1 MSNRKISDLDKKTPE
16 NSFEFIVAQ
25 GNSNFKVTFADIKS
39 VIASSA
45 NFNNSN
51 NDQENT
57 NFNFP
62 DTANNNTDTG
72 VLTYTVDE
80 ESPYIRILSSTPP
93 SNFYTGSVYEVTKI
107 RLTEGL
113 VTDLQ
118 VINNNGARV
127 FIGYDHTN
135 RGTDWEVVNVVEDL
149 GATINNLD
157 QNLNSLS
164 VNLEDFKNQT
174 IASLTAQSS
183 QVEDAVRDLSVN
195 TFTFISSVEN
205 NSGPEFLEYK
215 TTPSP
220 NTLLSKVYVESADNL
235 RVKVRW
241 DGPFE
246 DYTGK
251 GSVKIGG
258 AYQDIPAEN
267 VIELGEYTR
276 RFEGFI
282 DGNFIGEN
290 KIFAISDGSEY
301 SVDLVELGPGP
312 VPTEIIFV
320 NTQAAPGTDLGTSAL
335 KEGDIVEVEATFDI
349 SGYAS
354 FDLQKPNKIIV
365 LDKGLAKPSNIEN
378 LVLQDTGDQNIKKL
392 SFSFEV
398 SNRNGD
404 LSLCIQAV
412 NVAGIVGAEFCS
424 DTRTADSNAPVVVFT
439 SIDYPVDQQAI
450 KNTDTAVVN
459 HTITDAD
466 VFVYE
471 GTNLSIENPSVF
483 ETAKNVTNASGYEIS
498 SDNFKVTATKTSNGL
513 SVESST
519 LVKIADDPIVLEIDS
534 LPNNIQSSPQGFAH
548 SFTLKGSQKFLE
560 VPTLTLDPSQNPISS
575 ISQSSNGTDERSNKF
590 ILTVTDGDEVGS
602 FNWSV
607 TSKNLAGILTTSV
620 SPASYN
626 IQGFSERTLTATK
639 DSLAQ
644 GLSNNIGVSVFDP
657 SNLSFENL
665 SKGGSAQNGGT
676 IFTYKSFSAGTKMD
690 FLVNFTNQFTVCDS
704 DGTFNPNGEYLF
716 NLDKLNRDSNSDKNN
731 PAQFIV
737 RED

>member
-1 MSNRKISDLDKKTPE
+1 MSNRKISDLTKKTPE

-39 VIASSA
+39 IISASA
-45 NFNNSN
+45 NFDNGG
-51 NDQENT
+51 NDGN
-57 NFNFP
+57 
-62 DTANNNTDTG
+62 DG
-72 VLTYTVDE
+72 
-80 ESPYIRILSSTPP
+80 
-93 SNFYTGSVYEVTKI
+93 
-107 RLTEGL
+107 
-113 VTDLQ
+113 
-118 VINNNGARV
+118 NG
-127 FIGYDHTN
+127 IG
-135 RGTDWEVVNVVEDL
+135 DL
-149 GATINNLD
+149 GDTINNLGEGID
-157 QNLNSLS
+157 SLS
-164 VNLEDFKNQT
+164 VDLEDFKNQT

-235 RVKVRW
+235 RIKVRW

-258 AYQDIPAEN
+258 VYQDILAEN
-267 VIELGEYTR
+267 VTELGEYTR

-282 DGNFIGEN
+282 DGNFVGEN

-301 SVDLVELGPGP
+301 SVDLIELGPGP
-312 VPTEIIFV
+312 VPTAITFI

-335 KEGDIVEVEATFDI
+335 KEGDTVEVEATFDI

-365 LDKGLAKPSNIEN
+365 LDKGLAKPSDIEN
-378 LVLQDTGDQNIKKL
+378 LVLQDTNDQNIKKL

-398 SNRNGD
+398 SDRNGD
-404 LSLCIQAV
+404 LSLCMQAV

-424 DTRTADSNAPVVVFT
+424 DIRTADSNAPVVVFT
-439 SIDYPVDQQAI
+439 SIDYPADQQAI
-450 KNTDTAVVN
+450 KNADTAVVN
-459 HTITDAD
+459 HTISDAD
-466 VFVYE
+466 VFAYQ
-471 GTNLSIENPSVF
+471 GTNLSIENPSVL
-483 ETAKNVTNASGYEIS
+483 ETAKNVTDASGYEIS
-498 SDNFKVTATKTSNGL
+498 SNNFKVTATKTSNGL

-519 LVKIADDPIVLEIDS
+519 LVKIADDPIALEIDS

-560 VPTLTLDPSQNPISS
+560 IPTLGLDNSQNPVSS
-575 ISQSSNGTDERSNKF
+575 LSESNNGTDERSNKF
-590 ILTVTDGDEVGS
+590 SLTVTDGDETGS

-607 TSKNLAGILTTSV
+607 TSKNLAGISTTLV
-620 SPASYN
+620 SPVSYN

-657 SNLSFENL
+657 SNLNFENL
-665 SKGGSAQNGGT
+665 SKGGSASNGGT
-676 IFTYKSFSAGTKMD
+676 IFAYRSFAAGTQMD
-690 FLVNFTNQFTVCDS
+690 FLVNFSNQFTVCNS
-704 DGTFNPNGEYLF
+704 DGTFNPNGQYLF

>member
-1 MSNRKISDLDKKTPE
+1 MSNRKISDLTKKTPQ

-39 VIASSA
+39 IIAASA
-45 NFNNSN
+45 NF
-51 NDQENT
+51 D
-57 NFNFP
+57 
-62 DTANNNTDTG
+62 
-72 VLTYTVDE
+72 
-80 ESPYIRILSSTPP
+80 
-93 SNFYTGSVYEVTKI
+93 
-107 RLTEGL
+107 
-113 VTDLQ
+113 
-118 VINNNGARV
+118 NGDNGDNG
-127 FIGYDHTN
+127 IG
-135 RGTDWEVVNVVEDL
+135 DL
-149 GATINNLD
+149 GDTINNLGED
-157 QNLNSLS
+157 LDSLS

-183 QVEDAVRDLSVN
+183 EVQDAVRDLSVN
-195 TFTFISSVEN
+195 TFTFISAVEN
-205 NSGPEFLEYK
+205 NSGPEFSEYK
-215 TTPSP
+215 ATPSP

-258 AYQDIPAEN
+258 SYQDILAQN
-267 VIELGEYTR
+267 VTELGEYTR

-282 DGNFIGEN
+282 DGNFVGEN

-301 SVDLVELGPGP
+301 SVDLIELGPGP
-312 VPTEIIFV
+312 VPTAITFIS
-320 NTQAAPGTDLGTSAL
+320 TQAAPGTDLGTSAL

-354 FDLQKPNKIIV
+354 FDLQKPNKIII
-365 LDKGLAKPSNIEN
+365 LDKGLAKPSDIEN
-378 LVLQDTGDQNIKKL
+378 LVLQDTNDQNIKKL

-398 SNRNGD
+398 SDRNGD
-404 LSLCIQAV
+404 LSLCMQAV

-424 DTRTADSNAPVVVFT
+424 DIRTADSNAPVVAFT
-439 SIDYPVDQQAI
+439 SIDYPADQQAI
-450 KNTDTAVVN
+450 KNADTAVVN
-459 HTITDAD
+459 HTINDAD
-466 VFVYE
+466 VFAYE
-471 GTNLSIENPSVF
+471 GTNLSIESPSVF
-483 ETAKNVTNASGYEIS
+483 EAAKNVTNASGYEIS
-498 SDNFKVTATKTSNGL
+498 SNNFKVTATKTSNGL

-519 LVKIADDPIVLEIDS
+519 LVKIADDPVVLEIDS

-548 SFTLKGSQKFLE
+548 SFTLKGNQKFLE
-560 VPTLTLDPSQNPISS
+560 IPTLDLDNSQNPASS
-575 ISQSSNGTDERSNKF
+575 LSESSNGTNESSNKF
-590 ILTVTDGDEVGS
+590 SLTVADGNETGS

-607 TSKNLAGILTTSV
+607 TSKNLAGISTTSV

-626 IQGFSERTLTATK
+626 IQGFSERILTATK

-665 SKGGSAQNGGT
+665 SKGGSASNGGT
-676 IFTYKSFSAGTKMD
+676 IFTYKSFSVGTQMD
-690 FLVNFTNQFTVCDS
+690 FLVNFSNQFTVCNS

-716 NLDKLNRDSNSDKNN
+716 NLDKLSRDSNSDKNN
-731 PAQFIV
+731 PARFVV

>member
-1 MSNRKISDLDKKTPE
+1 MSNRKISDLTKKTPE

-39 VIASSA
+39 IISASA
-45 NFNNSN
+45 NFNN
-51 NDQENT
+51 
-57 NFNFP
+57 
-62 DTANNNTDTG
+62 G
-72 VLTYTVDE
+72 
-80 ESPYIRILSSTPP
+80 
-93 SNFYTGSVYEVTKI
+93 G
-107 RLTEGL
+107 
-113 VTDLQ
+113 
-118 VINNNGARV
+118 NGGNGDNG
-127 FIGYDHTN
+127 IG
-135 RGTDWEVVNVVEDL
+135 DL
-149 GATINNLD
+149 GNTINDLGED
-157 QNLNSLS
+157 IDSLS
-164 VNLEDFKNQT
+164 VDLEDFKNQT

-258 AYQDIPAEN
+258 SYQDILAEN
-267 VIELGEYTR
+267 VTELGEYTR

-282 DGNFIGEN
+282 DGNFVGEN

-301 SVDLVELGPGP
+301 SVDLIELGPGP
-312 VPTEIIFV
+312 VPTEIIFI

-335 KEGDIVEVEATFDI
+335 KEGDTVEVEATFDI

-365 LDKGLAKPSNIEN
+365 LDKGLAKPSEIEN
-378 LVLQDTGDQNIKKL
+378 LILQDTNDPNIKKI

-398 SNRNGD
+398 SDRNGD

-412 NVAGIVGAEFCS
+412 NVAGIVGSEFCS
-424 DTRTADSNAPVVVFT
+424 DTRTADSNAPVVIFT

-450 KNTDTAVVN
+450 KNGDTAVVN
-459 HTITDAD
+459 HTINDAD
-466 VFVYE
+466 VFAYE

-483 ETAKNVTNASGYEIS
+483 ETAKNVTDASGYEIS

-534 LPNNIQSSPQGFAH
+534 LPNNIQSSAQGFSH
-548 SFTLKGSQKFLE
+548 SFTLKGSQKFIE
-560 VPTLTLDPSQNPISS
+560 IPTLSLDNSQNPKSS
-575 ISQSSNGTDERSNKF
+575 LAQSSNGTDERSNKF
-590 ILTVTDGDEVGS
+590 SLTVTDGDQVGL

-607 TSKNLAGILTTSV
+607 SSKNLAGIITNSV
-620 SPASYN
+620 SPATYN
-626 IQGFSERTLTATK
+626 IQGFSQRTLLATK

-644 GLSNNIGVSVFDP
+644 GLSNNIGLSVVDP
-657 SNLSFENL
+657 NNLHFENL

-676 IFTYKSFSAGTKMD
+676 IFTYKSFPAGTKMD
-690 FLVNFTNQFTVCDS
+690 FLVNFSNQFTVCDS